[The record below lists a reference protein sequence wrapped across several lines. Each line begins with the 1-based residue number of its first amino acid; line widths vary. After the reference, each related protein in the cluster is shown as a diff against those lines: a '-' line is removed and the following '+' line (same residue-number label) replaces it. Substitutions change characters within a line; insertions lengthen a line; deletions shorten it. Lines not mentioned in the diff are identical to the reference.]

1 MAERML
7 FAGMDVGTS
16 GCKMLVYDLDGNIVY
31 QSSRKYQEEGSGGH
45 RELNPEIVISKVKEV
60 LREIA
65 TKCTEGIV
73 SMAVTSLGES
83 VVCLDKNNKVLTNS
97 MLTGDSRGIP
107 ETQEIIDILGADRI
121 FETTGLPPNE
131 LYGLPKYMWLNRNTN
146 AIKDAAA
153 ILYYE
158 DFVGYILTG
167 QRKVSYSSAARSMAF
182 DIRKF
187 EWSED
192 LLSLAGI
199 HKEQMSEPIPPCTVI
214 GMILPK
220 IADELGLNKDLKVVA
235 GGHDQICAALGSGLF
250 APEDGECGMG
260 TCEFMF
266 TMLPK
271 VMMTSYMKK
280 NDFTCIPYV
289 FPDTYL
295 SSIEVT
301 TCGALKDWARDNIFQ
316 GINRKC
322 QEEGRNFFQYMDDLA
337 RDIQTDI
344 MILPQFGSAGNPD
357 LSMDAWGT
365 ITGLTIHTK
374 PEELY
379 KGILEGMAF
388 QMYLAYERM
397 QKLGTTMQ
405 RIAVTGGGAASEL
418 TLQIRADVFGMEVD
432 SLESAEAGTLG
443 CMLMAATAVGAYSSM
458 EEAIKKTVRIKKRY
472 IPDSDMTSYYRKK
485 FENYKHFYEEMHD
498 FH

>member
-1 MAERML
+1 
-7 FAGMDVGTS
+7 
-16 GCKMLVYDLDGNIVY
+16 
-31 QSSRKYQEEGSGGH
+31 
-45 RELNPEIVISKVKEV
+45 
-60 LREIA
+60 
-65 TKCTEGIV
+65 
-73 SMAVTSLGES
+73 MAVTSLGES

-301 TCGALKDWARDNIFQ
+301 TCGALKNWARDNIFQ

-458 EEAIKKTVRIKKRY
+458 EEAIKKTVRIKRRY

>member
-1 MAERML
+1 M
-7 FAGMDVGTS
+7 
-16 GCKMLVYDLDGNIVY
+16 
-31 QSSRKYQEEGSGGH
+31 
-45 RELNPEIVISKVKEV
+45 
-60 LREIA
+60 
-65 TKCTEGIV
+65 
-73 SMAVTSLGES
+73 
-83 VVCLDKNNKVLTNS
+83 
-97 MLTGDSRGIP
+97 
-107 ETQEIIDILGADRI
+107 
-121 FETTGLPPNE
+121 
-131 LYGLPKYMWLNRNTN
+131 
-146 AIKDAAA
+146 
-153 ILYYE
+153 
-158 DFVGYILTG
+158 
-167 QRKVSYSSAARSMAF
+167 
-182 DIRKF
+182 
-187 EWSED
+187 
-192 LLSLAGI
+192 
-199 HKEQMSEPIPPCTVI
+199 
-214 GMILPK
+214 
-220 IADELGLNKDLKVVA
+220 
-235 GGHDQICAALGSGLF
+235 
-250 APEDGECGMG
+250 
-260 TCEFMF
+260 
-266 TMLPK
+266 
-271 VMMTSYMKK
+271 
-280 NDFTCIPYV
+280 
-289 FPDTYL
+289 
-295 SSIEVT
+295 T
-301 TCGALKDWARDNIFQ
+301 TCGALKNWARDNIFQ

-458 EEAIKKTVRIKKRY
+458 EEAIKKTVRIKKKY